1 MADFRALC
9 AEGAAIIGSSTDH
22 DDLSIR
28 IEIWAARARAALAE
42 PQPSDQDLDDLAEE
56 HLCLD
61 VGSRR
66 EYARAV
72 LARWGGSQDA
82 ARYRWI
88 KAAPGLR
95 IERMSD
101 RHFWISAETGE
112 RYSVTHTLDAFNTG
126 FSGLPGLDDLVDQ
139 AMEMYPIAFDND

>member
-1 MADFRALC
+1 MTDFRALC
-9 AEGAAIIGSSTDH
+9 AELVGAWGDVFGE
-22 DDLSIR
+22 DVVD
-28 IEIWAARARAALAE
+28 RARAALAE

-66 EYARAV
+66 EYARTV

-95 IERMSD
+95 IERMPD
-101 RHFWISAETGE
+101 RHFWISGETGE
-112 RYSVTHTLDAFNTG
+112 KYSVTHTLDAFNTG

-139 AMEMYPIAFDND
+139 AMEMYPIATDND